1 MRGACSTHTVLL
13 LPSSTIPYHS
23 LVVVL
28 LLCLSFV
35 FGFPPK
41 TSECCNQLLTYE
53 VLVVSEQHLK
63 MMMWKWNTNV
73 YNELNFV
80 SFPINCQFN
89 LFFFHFS
96 FFHAEKSESRS
107 NFVLQTR
114 LVWFFYSSPFM
125 GSIRFHLVPCIYNIL
140 HTYRVVSIN
149 IIMKAGFRLVVPVI
163 S

>member
-1 MRGACSTHTVLL
+1 MPAGSSFYCVVVAERERGRGFLCWHNMRGACSTHSQYVLL
-13 LPSSTIPYHS
+13 PSTIPYHS

-53 VLVVSEQHLK
+53 VLVLVVSEQHLK

-89 LFFFHFS
+89 LFFSLLLFS
-96 FFHAEKSESRS
+96 CRKIGIQVKLCTS
-107 NFVLQTR
+107 NPLG
-114 LVWFFYSSPFM
+114 LVFLFLTLY
-125 GSIRFHLVPCIYNIL
+125 G
-140 HTYRVVSIN
+140 
-149 IIMKAGFRLVVPVI
+149 
-163 S
+163 

>member
-1 MRGACSTHTVLL
+1 MPAGSSFYCVVVAERERGRGFLCWHNMRGACSTHTVLL
-13 LPSSTIPYHS
+13 LPSTIPYHS

-28 LLCLSFV
+28 LVCLSFV

-73 YNELNFV
+73 YNELNFA

-89 LFFFHFS
+89 LFFF
-96 FFHAEKSESRS
+96 
-107 NFVLQTR
+107 T
-114 LVWFFYSSPFM
+114 SPFFM
-125 GSIRFHLVPCIYNIL
+125 QKNRNPGQTLYFKPAWFGFFIPHPLW
-140 HTYRVVSIN
+140 VV
-149 IIMKAGFRLVVPVI
+149 
-163 S
+163 